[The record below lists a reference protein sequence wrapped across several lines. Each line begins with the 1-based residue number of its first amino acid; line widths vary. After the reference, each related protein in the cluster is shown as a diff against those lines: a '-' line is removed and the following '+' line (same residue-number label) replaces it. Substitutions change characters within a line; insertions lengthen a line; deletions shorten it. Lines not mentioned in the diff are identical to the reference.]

1 MRIKNLLIGGVVA
14 TLLLSSCQAE
24 FGKGIKVEDNSPVTM
39 PKEKVDSLSE
49 ALGTNLAVMINSDNF
64 SNLN

>member
-49 ALGTNLAVMINSDNF
+49 ALGTYFAVMINSL
-64 SNLN
+64 SCHH